1 MDAITIGSGRDAAGR
16 FVAGQSGNPAG
27 KRPGTRNRRTLL
39 MAALRD
45 GEDLTAARVVI
56 DKAVSGDAVAARF
69 LVALISPRP
78 RGQTIH
84 LDLPEDD
91 CNVVA
96 AFDATLR
103 GLADG
108 EITPDEAVV
117 VSRFLRTREQV
128 LQAGPH
134 AAHPTAERQTVPD
147 KEAPAMAK
155 PEAAEAASNAAAA
168 FDREPT
174 ADPAPALQPTCI
186 SQVPHVAPRRA
197 GAASSRPR
205 RATALPPAP
214 TASPLQSACISRSP
228 GTSGTVPVP
237 AGGSDAAL
245 AARMLRR
252 LAAGAA
258 VTILAGA
265 ASPSAQAIQ
274 PS

>member
-1 MDAITIGSGRDAAGR
+1 MDAMAIGSGRDAAGR
-16 FVAGQSGNPAG
+16 FVTGQSGNPAG

-45 GEDLTAARVVI
+45 GEDVTAARVVI

-108 EITPDEAVV
+108 EITPDEAVA
-117 VSRFLRTREQV
+117 VSRFLRAREQM

-134 AAHPTAERQTVPD
+134 AAHPTAERQMVPD
-147 KEAPAMAK
+147 KEAPTTAE
-155 PEAAEAASNAAAA
+155 PEAAEAASNVAAAL
-168 FDREPT
+168 DREPA
-174 ADPAPALQPTCI
+174 ADPAPALQPICI
-186 SQVPHVAPRRA
+186 SQVPRAAPLVP

-205 RATALPPAP
+205 HATAIPPMPA
-214 TASPLQSACISRSP
+214 ASPLQSASISRPP
-228 GTSGTVPVP
+228 GSGTVSVS

-252 LAAGAA
+252 LATGAA

-265 ASPSAQAIQ
+265 ARSTAQATR

>member
-1 MDAITIGSGRDAAGR
+1 
-16 FVAGQSGNPAG
+16 
-27 KRPGTRNRRTLL
+27 
-39 MAALRD
+39 
-45 GEDLTAARVVI
+45 VVI

-147 KEAPAMAK
+147 KEAPAMAE

-174 ADPAPALQPTCI
+174 ADPPLPCNRPAFRRCRT
-186 SQVPHVAPRRA
+186 SRRA
-197 GAASSRPR
+197 GRAQRHHGPAVQRRCRRRPR
-205 RATALPPAP
+205 RLTCNPPVFRGRRGQAGRSRSRPAAAMPRSPRACCLGSPPAP
-214 TASPLQSACISRSP
+214 P
-228 GTSGTVPVP
+228 
-237 AGGSDAAL
+237 
-245 AARMLRR
+245 
-252 LAAGAA
+252 
-258 VTILAGA
+258 
-265 ASPSAQAIQ
+265 
-274 PS
+274 